1 MKYAA
6 WFFCNF
12 SYASI
17 YPNHIIMIRREIAE
31 FRDNILRLF
40 DGHRTIK
47 KKDLE
52 IKYKGDTYI
61 LIQTEKHLKIL
72 ENDGLIRDNGFDE
85 YHLLTEGLRV
95 LNNIESLGYLARHK
109 VAAIKAEKEEEKGE
123 KHLYIIEL
131 LLSLFRLIKPF
142 V

>member
-1 MKYAA
+1 
-6 WFFCNF
+6 
-12 SYASI
+12 
-17 YPNHIIMIRREIAE
+17 MIRREIAE
-31 FRDNILRLF
+31 FRDNLLKLF
-40 DGHRTIK
+40 DGRRAIRMN
-47 KKDLE
+47 DLE
-52 IKYKGDTYI
+52 IKYKNDTY
-61 LIQTEKHLKIL
+61 LLVQAQKHLKIL
-72 ENDGLIRDNGFDE
+72 EADGMIKNNGFDE
-85 YHLLTEGLRV
+85 YHLQPQGLGV

>member
-1 MKYAA
+1 
-6 WFFCNF
+6 
-12 SYASI
+12 
-17 YPNHIIMIRREIAE
+17 MIRREIAE